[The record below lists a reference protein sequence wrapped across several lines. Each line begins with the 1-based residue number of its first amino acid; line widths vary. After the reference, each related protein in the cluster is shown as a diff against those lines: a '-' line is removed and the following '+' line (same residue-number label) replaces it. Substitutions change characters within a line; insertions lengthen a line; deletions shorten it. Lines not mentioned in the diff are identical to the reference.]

1 MKISALKDDDFSEL
15 LDAFEC
21 KVLSVAR
28 HAPPEVAVNAR
39 SAAQLELAI
48 PHCEAA
54 QQLFEDGCYELAAYE
69 LASAAH
75 AAGKIVGRN
84 ADPDLLDAVFHRFCL
99 GK

>member
-1 MKISALKDDDFSEL
+1 MEETPPHWLLLIST
-15 LDAFEC
+15 FER

-39 SAAQLELAI
+39 SATQLELAI

-54 QQLFEDGCYELAAYE
+54 QQLFEDGCFELAAYE